1 MPAAGM
7 LQDRAR
13 FDQRVAGADDGYG
26 NTLPATWTAIVTRWA
41 SFRPDFG
48 NESEEAGRLESTM
61 RGTLRVRRDAVTEGI
76 TPAARVVFVAG
87 HYMGMEAQI
96 RAIKP
101 TPDGADIEMTLE
113 FGVAV

>member
-7 LQDRAR
+7 LHDRAR
-13 FDQRVAGADDGYG
+13 FDQRVEGADDGHG
-26 NTLPATWTAIVTRWA
+26 NTLSTWTAIVTRWV
-41 SFRPDFG
+41 SYRPDFG
-48 NESEEAGRLESTM
+48 NESEQAGRLESTM
-61 RGTLRVRRDAVTEGI
+61 RGTLKVRRDSVTETI
-76 TPAARVVFVAG
+76 TAAARVVFVAG
-87 HYMGMEAQI
+87 HYTGREAQI